1 MTSREAADPAQSAAA
16 ESATGFFSRMS
27 ARLRASRD
35 QWITLAA
42 LLAIWQVLSWTLGV
56 YWVGSP
62 LGVAQKLVAGV
73 ISGDLLSH
81 AGITLA
87 EAIIGFVAGGVPAI
101 LLPFILRRSPFV
113 TAVLDP
119 FMAGGYGMPKLALAP
134 LFVLWFG
141 IGIESKI
148 VLIAFT
154 VFFIVYFAT
163 LGGIRALDPKLVN
176 MAQICGA
183 GESDIAR
190 QVIFPGAV
198 PHIFAGLRL
207 AMPYAIGAAVV
218 AELISAN
225 QGLGYLVQ
233 FHSMNFDTTSV
244 FVALTAVCLIVF
256 VANWIVNALE
266 KRLLKWR
273 PPADKML
280 QPGT

>member
-1 MTSREAADPAQSAAA
+1 MTSRETADAARTAAGGA
-16 ESATGFFSRMS
+16 DIGVAGRIIASF
-27 ARLRASRD
+27 RASRD
-35 QWITLAA
+35 QWIVLAV
-42 LLAIWQVLSWTLGV
+42 LLAIWQISSWTLGV

-73 ISGDLLSH
+73 ISGDLLGH
-81 AGITLA
+81 AAITLS
-87 EAIIGFVAGGVPAI
+87 EAIIGFAGGGIPAI
-101 LLPFILRRSPFV
+101 LLPFMLRRSPFV

-154 VFFIVYFAT
+154 VFFITYFAT

-183 GESDIAR
+183 RERDIAR

-218 AELISAN
+218 AELISSN